1 MRQSAEALIEDYTRS
16 TREFV
21 EGSAKIGDDAW
32 LLPRAPGKW
41 SPAQEVEHI
50 TLAHELL
57 AQQLAGGPAMRV
69 VVHGWRRLALRWAV
83 LPWILRTGR
92 FPRGAR
98 APREARPSA
107 APASRRVLIERLEK
121 AATAVGGELAQG
133 GDRGFSRR
141 LDHPYFGAMSVAHAV
156 RLSAVHTRHH
166 LASLSRSVARGA

>member
-1 MRQSAEALIEDYTRS
+1 MKRPAEALVEDYARS

-21 EGSAKIGDDAW
+21 EGSAKIGDAAW
-32 LLPRAPGKW
+32 TLPRAPGKW

-69 VVHGWRRLALRWAV
+69 VVHGWRRLALRWVV

-107 APASRRVLIERLEK
+107 APAARRALIERLE
-121 AATAVGGELAQG
+121 AAVTAVGGDLG
-133 GDRGFSRR
+133 RSGDPGFSRR